1 MKTITINQLT
11 FAGVLIII
19 TIAFRYGLSTLLMN
33 MEFTWAW
40 LIAASY
46 ALSVFAAGWVLG
58 KKDYES
64 LPLYDIS
71 FKFHLITYLVCNI
84 IAELWFLLGFQ
95 SQFESVKSVWL
106 TALFWGIGLIIHF
119 ILYLFARKNS
129 IKGIEK
135 SEIFD

>member
-1 MKTITINQLT
+1 MKTMTINQLT
-11 FAGVLIII
+11 FAGVLIVI
-19 TIAFRYGLSTLLMN
+19 TIAFRYGLSTILTN

-40 LIAASY
+40 LIAAFY

-71 FKFHLITYLVCNI
+71 FKFHLITYLVCNL